1 MFNLRSQEHIGK
13 NIKISDEELFDE
25 IRKQD
30 WSFYFSCLTK
40 DSSLLH
46 RCDALGNQAIH
57 IAAYQGNLEIISRLI
72 EQGVDVN
79 AENNNHL
86 TALDLAA
93 SNGDEDLVTFLL
105 EQGAKIISAKGKL
118 SPLHWATIY
127 GQTAVVRLLIKQGID
142 TNHADEKGFL
152 ASDYAKEIGYS
163 DIDRTLRNSHD
174 FESEQHDRNP
184 NRAKLAEL
192 HGKLAIKSFAED
204 KPDLAYQLLKDC
216 RQYDHR
222 ACDQVIHRVLTNDR
236 QYPRLNNFQFRE
248 FLKSP
253 IVSNTK
259 HPENQLI
266 LAQLHKEGRFVKKDY
281 SRSLFLYGKAATQFE
296 NKGNVI
302 LLDWIKELVLRL
314 KDCFTGDWLQTKNDF
329 DKPRTLGK

>member
-1 MFNLRSQEHIGK
+1 MFNSRSQEHADR
-13 NIKISDEELFDE
+13 NMKISDEEFFDK

-30 WSFYFSCLTK
+30 WSFYFLCLIK

-46 RCDALGNQAIH
+46 RCDALGNQALH
-57 IAAYQGNLEIISRLI
+57 IAAYQGNFEVLSQLI
-72 EQGVDVN
+72 EQGADVN
-79 AENNNHL
+79 AENNSHL

-93 SNGDEDLVTFLL
+93 SNGDEDLVMFLL
-105 EQGAKIISAKGKL
+105 EKGAKIISAKEKL

-127 GQTAVVRLLIKQGID
+127 GQTSVVRLLIKQGID
-142 TNHADEKGFL
+142 TGHPDEKGFI
-152 ASDYAKEIGYS
+152 AGDYAKEIGYS
-163 DIDRTLRNSHD
+163 DINHILTNSHNL
-174 FESEQHDRNP
+174 ESEQHDRNS
-184 NRAKLAEL
+184 NRAKLAAL

-216 RQYDHR
+216 RQYDHQ
-222 ACDQVIHRVLTNDR
+222 ACDKVIHRVLTNDR
-236 QYPRLNNFQFRE
+236 QYPRLNNFQFTE

-266 LAQLHKEGRFVKKDY
+266 LAQLHKEGRFVKRDY

-314 KDCFTGDWLQTKNDF
+314 KDCFTVDWLQTKNDLNVS
-329 DKPRTLGK
+329 RTLGK

>member
-1 MFNLRSQEHIGK
+1 MFNSRSQEQINK
-13 NIKISDEELFDE
+13 NMKISDEELFDK

-30 WSFYFSCLTK
+30 WSFYLSCLIK

-46 RCDALGNQAIH
+46 RCDAMGNQALH
-57 IAAYQGNLEIISRLI
+57 IAAYQGNLEVISQLI
-72 EQGVDVN
+72 EQGADVN

-93 SNGDEDLVTFLL
+93 SNGDEDLVMFLL
-105 EQGAKIISAKGKL
+105 VKGAKSTAAKGKL

-127 GQTAVVRLLIKQGID
+127 GQTPVVRLLIKQGID
-142 TNHADEKGFL
+142 TAHPDEKGFV
-152 ASDYAKEIGYS
+152 AGDYAKEIGYS
-163 DIDRTLRNSHD
+163 DIDHILRDPHN
-174 FESEQHDRNP
+174 FEPEQHDRNF

-192 HGKLAIKSFAED
+192 HGKLAIKSFADD

-216 RQYDHR
+216 RQYDHQ

-236 QYPRLNNFQFRE
+236 QYPRLNNFQFTE

-266 LAQLHKEGRFVKKDY
+266 LAQLHKEGRFVKRDY

-314 KDCFTGDWLQTKNDF
+314 KDCFTGDWLHTKNDL
-329 DKPRTLGK
+329 DKPRNLGK